1 MMIINQLKLLIDIFG
16 SGCVIFT
23 PMHEK
28 LVDLLARF
36 RESEGNLITLLQDTQ
51 GAFGYVPKEAV
62 YWYAKELDVPASRF
76 FGIATFYAQFH
87 LKPRGKHIVTACC
100 GTACHVRGAER
111 LVNAVK
117 RELKLEEDQDTTE
130 DLQFTVEKLACLGTC
145 SLAPVVIVNGK
156 MLGKTTTDIITKEIR
171 SIKKSPKKD
180 E

>member
-1 MMIINQLKLLIDIFG
+1 MN
-16 SGCVIFT
+16 VIFT
-23 PMHEK
+23 TMHEQ
-28 LVDLLARF
+28 LTDLLVRF

-51 GAFGYVPKEAV
+51 EVFGYVPQEAV
-62 YWYAKELDVPASRF
+62 YWYANELGVPASRF

-87 LKPRGKHIVTACC
+87 LKPRGKNIVTACC

-130 DLQFTVEKLACLGTC
+130 DRLITVEKLACLGTC
-145 SLAPVVIVNGK
+145 SLAPVVIINGK
-156 MLGKTTTDIITKEIR
+156 MFGKATPDILTREIR
-171 SIKKSPKKD
+171 SLKKEAKKD

>member
-1 MMIINQLKLLIDIFG
+1 MN
-16 SGCVIFT
+16 VIFIA
-23 PMHEK
+23 MHEK
-28 LVDLLARF
+28 LIDLVTRF

-51 GAFGYVPKEAV
+51 EAFGYVPQEAV
-62 YWYAKELDVPASRF
+62 YWYANELDVPASRF

-87 LKPRGKHIVTACC
+87 LKPRGKNIVTACC

-130 DLQFTVEKLACLGTC
+130 DRLITVEKLACLGTC
-145 SLAPVVIVNGK
+145 SLAPVVVINGK
-156 MLGKTTTDIITKEIR
+156 MFGKATTDILTREIR
-171 SIKKSPKKD
+171 SLKKEETKKD

>member
-1 MMIINQLKLLIDIFG
+1 MN
-16 SGCVIFT
+16 VIFT
-23 PMHEK
+23 TMHEQ
-28 LVDLLARF
+28 LTDLLVRF

-51 GAFGYVPKEAV
+51 EVFGYVPQEAV
-62 YWYAKELDVPASRF
+62 YWYANELDVPASRF

-87 LKPRGKHIVTACC
+87 LKPRGKNIVTACC

-130 DLQFTVEKLACLGTC
+130 DRLITVEKLACLGTC
-145 SLAPVVIVNGK
+145 SLAPVVIINGK
-156 MLGKTTTDIITKEIR
+156 MFGKATTDILTREIR
-171 SIKKSPKKD
+171 SLKKEAKKD

>member
-1 MMIINQLKLLIDIFG
+1 ML
-16 SGCVIFT
+16 
-23 PMHEK
+23 EK
-28 LVDLLARF
+28 LADLIGKY

-51 GAFGYVPKEAV
+51 ETFGYVPEEAV
-62 YWYAKELDVPASRF
+62 YWYANELDVPASRF

-87 LKPRGKHIVTACC
+87 LKPRGKNIVTACC

-130 DLQFTVEKLACLGTC
+130 DRLITVEKLACLGTC
-145 SLAPVVIVNGK
+145 SLAPVVIINGK
-156 MLGKTTTDIITKEIR
+156 MFGKTTTDILTREIR
-171 SIKKSPKKD
+171 SLKKEHKKD

>member
-1 MMIINQLKLLIDIFG
+1 ML
-16 SGCVIFT
+16 
-23 PMHEK
+23 EK
-28 LVDLLARF
+28 LVDLLARY

-51 GAFGYVPKEAV
+51 EAFGYVPQEAV
-62 YWYAKELDVPASRF
+62 YWYANELDVPASRF

-87 LKPRGKHIVTACC
+87 LKPRGKNIVTACC

-130 DLQFTVEKLACLGTC
+130 DRLITVEKLACLGTC
-145 SLAPVVIVNGK
+145 SLAPVVIINGK
-156 MLGKTTTDIITKEIR
+156 MFGKTTTDILTREIR
-171 SIKKSPKKD
+171 SLKKESKKD

>member
-1 MMIINQLKLLIDIFG
+1 MN
-16 SGCVIFT
+16 VIFT
-23 PMHEK
+23 TMHEQ
-28 LVDLLARF
+28 LTDLLVRF

-51 GAFGYVPKEAV
+51 EVFGYVPQEAV
-62 YWYAKELDVPASRF
+62 YWYANELDVPASRF

-87 LKPRGKHIVTACC
+87 LKPRGKNIVTACC

-130 DLQFTVEKLACLGTC
+130 DRLITVEKLACLGTC
-145 SLAPVVIVNGK
+145 SLAPVVIINGK
-156 MLGKTTTDIITKEIR
+156 MFGKATPDILTREIR
-171 SIKKSPKKD
+171 SLKKEAKKD

>member
-1 MMIINQLKLLIDIFG
+1 
-16 SGCVIFT
+16 
-23 PMHEK
+23 MHEQ
-28 LVDLLARF
+28 LTDLLVRF

-51 GAFGYVPKEAV
+51 EVFGYVPQEAV
-62 YWYAKELDVPASRF
+62 YWYANELDVPASRF

-87 LKPRGKHIVTACC
+87 LKPRGKNIVTACC

-130 DLQFTVEKLACLGTC
+130 DRLITVEKLACLGTC
-145 SLAPVVIVNGK
+145 SLAPVVIINGK
-156 MLGKTTTDIITKEIR
+156 MFGKATTDILTREIR
-171 SIKKSPKKD
+171 SLKKEAKKD

>member
-1 MMIINQLKLLIDIFG
+1 MN
-16 SGCVIFT
+16 VIFT
-23 PMHEK
+23 TMHEQ
-28 LVDLLARF
+28 LTDLLVRF

-51 GAFGYVPKEAV
+51 EVFGYVPQEAV
-62 YWYAKELDVPASRF
+62 YWFANELDVPASRF

-87 LKPRGKHIVTACC
+87 LKPRGKNIVTACC

-130 DLQFTVEKLACLGTC
+130 DRLITVEKLACLGTC
-145 SLAPVVIVNGK
+145 SLAPVVIINGK
-156 MLGKTTTDIITKEIR
+156 MFGKATPDILTREIR
-171 SIKKSPKKD
+171 SLKKEAKKD

>member
-1 MMIINQLKLLIDIFG
+1 MN
-16 SGCVIFT
+16 VIFT
-23 PMHEK
+23 TMHEQ
-28 LVDLLARF
+28 LTDLLVRF

-51 GAFGYVPKEAV
+51 EVFGYVPQEAV
-62 YWYAKELDVPASRF
+62 YWYANELDVPASRF

-87 LKPRGKHIVTACC
+87 LKPRGKNIVTACC

-130 DLQFTVEKLACLGTC
+130 ARLITVEKLACLGTC
-145 SLAPVVIVNGK
+145 SLAPVVIINGK
-156 MLGKTTTDIITKEIR
+156 MFGKATTDILTREIR
-171 SIKKSPKKD
+171 SLKKEAKKD